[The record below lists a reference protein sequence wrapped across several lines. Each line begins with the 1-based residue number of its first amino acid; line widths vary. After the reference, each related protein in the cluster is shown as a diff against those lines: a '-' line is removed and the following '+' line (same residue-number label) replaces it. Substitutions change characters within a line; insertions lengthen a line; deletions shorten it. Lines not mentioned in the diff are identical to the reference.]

1 MLAIITVIF
10 KFEKIN
16 LLINNVCYML
26 LDFNTIAIL
35 LFVI

>member
-10 KFEKIN
+10 NFEKIN

-26 LDFNTIAIL
+26 LDFNAIAIL
-35 LFVI
+35 LLVV